1 MELNE
6 ISNIFQE
13 KIDNNESFLSKYAI
27 KQIDSKRKNKECEE
41 KKSYRSAYQIDRDRI
56 IHTNSFRRLK
66 HKSQVFVAPKGDH
79 YTTRLTH
86 VIEVSQIG
94 RTIARALNLN
104 EDMVEAASLGHDLG
118 HTPFGHIGESALNDL
133 LQSGFH
139 HSKHSVRIIE
149 VLEKDGVGLNLT
161 LDVIEAI
168 RMHSKPQGNFLTRES
183 VMGMS
188 LEAQVVRIS
197 DALAYLSHDIE
208 DAFRSD
214 FLSIKKI
221 PNNIAEFINLP
232 LSKRINILVSDL
244 VKNSWD
250 CTGFDHTTRIP
261 IIKMSNDISNLVTE
275 LRNYMFENFYLPVSN
290 SEQGKTAYR
299 IVRLLFD
306 FYLDNEKFI
315 PKTYYKAGQNIE
327 RAVTDY
333 ICGMTDNFA
342 IEEARKI
349 SPEITKKLYGNLI

>member
-1 MELNE
+1 M
-6 ISNIFQE
+6 
-13 KIDNNESFLSKYAI
+13 
-27 KQIDSKRKNKECEE
+27 
-41 KKSYRSAYQIDRDRI
+41 
-56 IHTNSFRRLK
+56 
-66 HKSQVFVAPKGDH
+66 
-79 YTTRLTH
+79 
-86 VIEVSQIG
+86 
-94 RTIARALNLN
+94 
-104 EDMVEAASLGHDLG
+104 
-118 HTPFGHIGESALNDL
+118 
-133 LQSGFH
+133 
-139 HSKHSVRIIE
+139 
-149 VLEKDGVGLNLT
+149 
-161 LDVIEAI
+161 
-168 RMHSKPQGNFLTRES
+168 
-183 VMGMS
+183 
-188 LEAQVVRIS
+188 
-197 DALAYLSHDIE
+197 
-208 DAFRSD
+208 
-214 FLSIKKI
+214 
-221 PNNIAEFINLP
+221 
-232 LSKRINILVSDL
+232 VSDL

>member
-1 MELNE
+1 
-6 ISNIFQE
+6 
-13 KIDNNESFLSKYAI
+13 
-27 KQIDSKRKNKECEE
+27 
-41 KKSYRSAYQIDRDRI
+41 
-56 IHTNSFRRLK
+56 
-66 HKSQVFVAPKGDH
+66 
-79 YTTRLTH
+79 
-86 VIEVSQIG
+86 
-94 RTIARALNLN
+94 
-104 EDMVEAASLGHDLG
+104 MVEAASLGHDLG

-149 VLEKDGVGLNLT
+149 VLEKDGDGLNLT

-168 RMHSKPQGNFLTRES
+168 RTHSKPQGNFLNRES
-183 VMGMS
+183 VIGMS
-188 LEAQVVRIS
+188 LEAQIVRIS

-214 FLSIKKI
+214 FLSKKKI

-244 VKNSWD
+244 VKNSWA
-250 CTGFDHTTRIP
+250 CTGFHNTKDIP
-261 IIKMSNDISNLVTE
+261 IIKMSKDISNLVTE

-299 IVRLLFD
+299 IVRLLFE
-306 FYLDNEKFI
+306 FYLDNQQFI
-315 PKTYYKAGQNIE
+315 PATYYKTGQNIE
-327 RAVTDY
+327 RAVADY

-349 SPEITKKLYGNLI
+349 SPEITKKFYEYLI